1 MTMARRT
8 IWSLMPLFG
17 LLGATGSFVEVSSGL
32 ERGSLILKSTLHPV
46 SSHRA
51 EDSDDSVLKN
61 HTAPDKGAIASN
73 ELTWPSQ
80 ESFVEHQPHSRS
92 RLLRLT
98 QVPSRSRSLTPD
110 NARQFGSPRD
120 TTRSSSESNADSET
134 LPATILASAPFA
146 AFLEASLIRRL
157 FKRKKKRTSASR
169 SKKKRTTKR
178 RKKKKRNEARED
190 DSDDDPPRRQTRRNK
205 RKKAREEDAEDD
217 DDDVEERARE
227 ESEDDDDDVE
237 ERAREESED
246 DDDDVEERKRRK
258 KKRQRAREEAE
269 EVKYDDE
276 VEGRLTRILRMLHQV
291 FAHGEK

>member
-73 ELTWPSQ
+73 ELTWPSH
-80 ESFVEHQPHSRS
+80 ESFVEHQPHNRS

-98 QVPSRSRSLTPD
+98 QVPSRPRSLTPD

-217 DDDVEERARE
+217 DDDVEERKR
-227 ESEDDDDDVE
+227 
-237 ERAREESED
+237 RKKKRH

-258 KKRQRAREEAE
+258 KKRQRAREETE
-269 EVKYDDE
+269 EIKYDDE
-276 VEGRLTRILRMLHQV
+276 VE
-291 FAHGEK
+291 EDD

>member
-61 HTAPDKGAIASN
+61 HTTPDKGAIASN
-73 ELTWPSQ
+73 ELTWPSH
-80 ESFVEHQPHSRS
+80 ESFVEHQPHNRS

-98 QVPSRSRSLTPD
+98 QVPSRPRSLTPD

-134 LPATILASAPFA
+134 FPATILASAPFA

-217 DDDVEERARE
+217 DDDVEER
-227 ESEDDDDDVE
+227 
-237 ERAREESED
+237 
-246 DDDDVEERKRRK
+246 KRRK

-269 EVKYDDE
+269 GEAPLLTAWDDILSRCREVGCG
-276 VEGRLTRILRMLHQV
+276 GRLTRILRMLHQV